1 MREGTKSGVGRLEQM
16 KRGEIHCPVEKKLLL
31 RVHIHQHKRAET
43 LYYRTRNITP
53 GVRTHQRRHCYTSE
67 GRPERLTI
75 GSRPLSILYINGS
88 RQFPVPKLNL
98 LRTLHTASNG
108 ARRTHR
114 NAWPDIAPGGHRT
127 AQWRKNRNA
136 WSETTS
142 NIEAHILAY
151 IHIYRHRASAASAH
165 ETCRQCNGL
174 HLFVHWKACSAMM
187 TRIVFY

>member
-75 GSRPLSILYINGS
+75 DNRPIST
-88 RQFPVPKLNL
+88 VP
-98 LRTLHTASNG
+98 HG
-108 ARRTHR
+108 
-114 NAWPDIAPGGHRT
+114 
-127 AQWRKNRNA
+127 NR
-136 WSETTS
+136 
-142 NIEAHILAY
+142 
-151 IHIYRHRASAASAH
+151 
-165 ETCRQCNGL
+165 
-174 HLFVHWKACSAMM
+174 
-187 TRIVFY
+187 